1 MRMRAKSRIFYFSFV
16 FLTLGSTGALVAILP
31 TTAQPLAG
39 MMGLICLCI
48 FGIAQFVVLVCPHCQ
63 ASATRTPSGIFTPF
77 VGTHCRY
84 CLKEY

>member
-1 MRMRAKSRIFYFSFV
+1 MRAKSAIFYFSAV
-16 FLTLGSTGALVAILP
+16 FLTLGLAGALVAILP

-39 MMGLICLCI
+39 VMGLICFCL
-48 FGIAQFVVLVCPHCQ
+48 FGIAQFAVLVCPHCQ
-63 ASATRTPSGIFTPF
+63 ASATRTPSGMLTPL